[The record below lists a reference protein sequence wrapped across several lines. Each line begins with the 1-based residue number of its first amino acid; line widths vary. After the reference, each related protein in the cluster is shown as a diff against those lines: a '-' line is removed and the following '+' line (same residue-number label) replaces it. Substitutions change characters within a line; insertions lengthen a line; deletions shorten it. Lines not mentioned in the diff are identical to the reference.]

1 MSTTSPHKMR
11 LATAIVV
18 VQQAVEAQIDARRA
32 ACERDR
38 ELLLLLGRLDPSHTQ
53 TPAKTTTPPVV
64 PTKRPAAGT
73 IPGRVLDIV
82 GEFDA
87 PVSMKQ
93 ILAAKHGA
101 KDHHIT
107 SAVTQLVRGG
117 HLIAEGGTVNRRYSL
132 PVKKGGK

>member
-1 MSTTSPHKMR
+1 MR
-11 LATAIVV
+11 LAAAVAV
-18 VQQAVEAQIDARRA
+18 VQQAIEAQIDAKVQS
-32 ACERDR
+32 CTRDR
-38 ELLLLLGRLDPSHTQ
+38 ELLLLLSRLDVSS
-53 TPAKTTTPPVV
+53 TPTPKANQIAVV

-107 SAVTQLVRGG
+107 GAVTQLVRGG

-132 PVKKGGK
+132 PTKKGGK

>member
-11 LATAIVV
+11 LTTAIVV
-18 VQQAVEAQIDARRA
+18 VQQAVEAQIDARRT

-38 ELLLLLGRLDPSHTQ
+38 ELLLLLGRLDSSTPQATAKTS
-53 TPAKTTTPPVV
+53 TPAVV

-101 KDHHIT
+101 KDHYIT
-107 SAVTQLVRGG
+107 GAVTQLVRGG
-117 HLIAEGGTVNRRYSL
+117 HLIAKGGTVNRRYSL
-132 PVKKGGK
+132 PAKKVGK